1 MKLVVL
7 TRAPLERAHND
18 GSGPALKI
26 DWKPLAQK
34 TKMLKRGMKLQSVK
48 NWKCEWQTG
57 G

>member
-26 DWKPLAQK
+26 DWKPLA
-34 TKMLKRGMKLQSVK
+34 
-48 NWKCEWQTG
+48 
-57 G
+57 